1 MKLFLKNIGKI
12 ENATIELNG
21 ITVIAGENNT
31 GKSTI
36 GKTLFAVFNSFYD
49 IESKIERERENY
61 IERFIY
67 RNSNYDMFSNNSRL
81 LKENFIDEIIEKLNP
96 EKISSIS
103 EDTIKDTICKNIG
116 EELDESLDILV
127 DEISKKVKEVF
138 GISHLEFLKE
148 ILKNN
153 LLTEFS
159 YQIGNIFSNED
170 SEIILTIKGREINIK
185 IKDDKFFSVE
195 NDISLGTEVIYIDNP
210 FIIDDIDRHFF
221 PRYNRNIP
229 RKHSG
234 FLLEKLQ
241 RENSENNIINEII
254 AQKIFEKIFSKIN
267 LGNFVT
273 IGSRLKYKKNNSEK
287 TLNIENLST
296 GIKAFMIIKTLLFNG
311 NISENGTIVLDEPE
325 VHLHPEWQL
334 IFAEL
339 IVLLQKEFNMHIL
352 LTTHSPYFLNAIEV
366 YSAKY
371 EIKEKCKYYLA
382 ENDGNFSKFKD
393 VTNYTELI
401 YKKLARPFQELENE
415 GSRYE

>member
-12 ENATIELNG
+12 EKATIDLNG
-21 ITVIAGENNT
+21 ITVIAGENDT

-36 GKTLFAVFNSFYD
+36 GKALFAVFNSFYD
-49 IESKIERERENY
+49 IESKIKMEREKSIENY
-61 IERFIY
+61 IFA
-67 RNSNYDMFSNNSRL
+67 NSNSNSINLSILR
-81 LKENFIDEIIEKLNP
+81 ENFIDTVINELNSDNIHNIDEK
-96 EKISSIS
+96 
-103 EDTIKDTICKNIG
+103 TIKKTIYNNI
-116 EELDESLDILV
+116 EENVDDETIELV
-127 DEISKKVKEVF
+127 DKTAKKVKEVF

-170 SEIILTIKGREINIK
+170 SEITLTIKGRDINIK

-210 FIIDDIDRHFF
+210 FIIDDIDTIILSRL
-221 PRYNRNIP
+221 NRNIAS
-229 RKHSG
+229 KHSY
-234 FLLEKLQ
+234 FLRKKLE
-241 RENSENNIINEII
+241 SEYFLNTIIDKIIIQKSFEEIFN
-254 AQKIFEKIFSKIN
+254 KID
-267 LGNFVT
+267 LGNFVKFGPV
-273 IGSRLKYKKNNSEK
+273 IKYKKNNNEK
-287 TLNIENLST
+287 ALNVENLST
-296 GIKAFMIIKTLLFNG
+296 GIKSFMLIKTLLLNG
-311 NISENGTIVLDEPE
+311 HLSENGTIVLDEPE

-371 EIKEKCKYYLA
+371 EIKEKCKFYLS
-382 ENDGNFSKFKD
+382 ENDGNFAKFND
-393 VTNYTELI
+393 VTNNSELI

>member
-12 ENATIELNG
+12 EKATIDLNG
-21 ITVIAGENNT
+21 ITVIAGENDT

-36 GKTLFAVFNSFYD
+36 GKALFAVFNSFYD
-49 IESKIERERENY
+49 IESKIKMEREKSIENY
-61 IERFIY
+61 IFA
-67 RNSNYDMFSNNSRL
+67 NSNSNSINLSILR
-81 LKENFIDEIIEKLNP
+81 ENFIDTVINELNSDNIHNIDEK
-96 EKISSIS
+96 
-103 EDTIKDTICKNIG
+103 TIKKTIYNNI
-116 EELDESLDILV
+116 EENVDDETIELV
-127 DEISKKVKEVF
+127 DKTAKKVKEVF

-170 SEIILTIKGREINIK
+170 SEITLTIKGRDINIK

-210 FIIDDIDRHFF
+210 FIIDDIDTIILSRL
-221 PRYNRNIP
+221 NRNISS
-229 RKHSG
+229 KHSY
-234 FLLEKLQ
+234 FLRKKLE
-241 RENSENNIINEII
+241 SEYFLNTIIDKIIIQKSFEEIFN
-254 AQKIFEKIFSKIN
+254 KID
-267 LGNFVT
+267 LGNFVKFGPV
-273 IGSRLKYKKNNSEK
+273 IKYKKNNNEK
-287 TLNIENLST
+287 ALNVENLST
-296 GIKAFMIIKTLLFNG
+296 GIKSFMLIKTLLLNG
-311 NISENGTIVLDEPE
+311 HLSENGTIVLDEPE

-371 EIKEKCKYYLA
+371 EIKEKCKFYLS
-382 ENDGNFSKFKD
+382 ENDGNFAKFND
-393 VTNYTELI
+393 VTNNSELI

>member
-12 ENATIELNG
+12 EKATIDLNG
-21 ITVIAGENNT
+21 ITVIAGENDT

-36 GKTLFAVFNSFYD
+36 GKALFAVFNSFYD
-49 IESKIERERENY
+49 IESKIKMEREKSIENY
-61 IERFIY
+61 IFA
-67 RNSNYDMFSNNSRL
+67 NSNSNSINLSILR
-81 LKENFIDEIIEKLNP
+81 ENFIDTVINELNSDNIHNIDEK
-96 EKISSIS
+96 
-103 EDTIKDTICKNIG
+103 TIKKTIYNNI
-116 EELDESLDILV
+116 EENVDNETIELV
-127 DEISKKVKEVF
+127 DKTAKKVKEVF

-170 SEIILTIKGREINIK
+170 SEITLTIKGRDINIK

-210 FIIDDIDRHFF
+210 FIIDDIDTIILSRL
-221 PRYNRNIP
+221 NRNISS
-229 RKHSG
+229 KHSY
-234 FLLEKLQ
+234 FLRKKLE
-241 RENSENNIINEII
+241 SEYFLNTIIDKIIIQKSFEEIFN
-254 AQKIFEKIFSKIN
+254 KID
-267 LGNFVT
+267 LGNFVKFGPG
-273 IGSRLKYKKNNSEK
+273 IKYKKNNNEK
-287 TLNIENLST
+287 ALNVENLST
-296 GIKAFMIIKTLLFNG
+296 GIKSFMLIKTLLLNG
-311 NISENGTIVLDEPE
+311 HLSENGTIVLDEPE

-371 EIKEKCKYYLA
+371 EIKEKCKFYLS
-382 ENDGNFSKFKD
+382 ENDGNFAKFND
-393 VTNYTELI
+393 VTNNSELI

>member
-12 ENATIELNG
+12 EKATIDLNG
-21 ITVIAGENNT
+21 ITVIAGENDT

-36 GKTLFAVFNSFYD
+36 GKALFAVFNSFYD
-49 IESKIERERENY
+49 IESKIKMEREKSIENY
-61 IERFIY
+61 IFA
-67 RNSNYDMFSNNSRL
+67 NSNSNSINLSILR
-81 LKENFIDEIIEKLNP
+81 ENFIDTVINELNSDNIHNIDEK
-96 EKISSIS
+96 
-103 EDTIKDTICKNIG
+103 TIKKTIYNNI
-116 EELDESLDILV
+116 EENVDDETIELV
-127 DEISKKVKEVF
+127 DKTAKKVKEVF

-170 SEIILTIKGREINIK
+170 SEITLTIKGRDINIK

-210 FIIDDIDRHFF
+210 FIIDDIDTIILSRL
-221 PRYNRNIP
+221 NRNISS
-229 RKHSG
+229 KHSY
-234 FLLEKLQ
+234 FLRKKLE
-241 RENSENNIINEII
+241 SEYFLNTIIDKIIIQKSFEEIFN
-254 AQKIFEKIFSKIN
+254 KID
-267 LGNFVT
+267 LGNFVKFGPG
-273 IGSRLKYKKNNSEK
+273 IKYKKNNNEK
-287 TLNIENLST
+287 ALNVENLST
-296 GIKAFMIIKTLLFNG
+296 GIKSFMLIKTLLLNG
-311 NISENGTIVLDEPE
+311 HLSENGTIVLDEPE

-371 EIKEKCKYYLA
+371 EIKEKCKFYLS
-382 ENDGNFSKFKD
+382 ENDGNFAKFND
-393 VTNYTELI
+393 VTNNSELI